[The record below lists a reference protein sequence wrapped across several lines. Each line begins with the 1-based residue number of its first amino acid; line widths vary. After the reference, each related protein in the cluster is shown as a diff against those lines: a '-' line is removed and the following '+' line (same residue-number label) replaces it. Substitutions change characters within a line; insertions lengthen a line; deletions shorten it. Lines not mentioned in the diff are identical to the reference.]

1 MLKNIVFFSLL
12 FFFEDIYFNVYY
24 YATSDLDA
32 PLYKHSVCNPWHWL
46 LDTVYQLDHGI
57 CSWCIQLS

>member
-1 MLKNIVFFSLL
+1 MLKNIVVFSLL

-32 PLYKHSVCNPWHWL
+32 PLYKHSVCNP
-46 LDTVYQLDHGI
+46 
-57 CSWCIQLS
+57 